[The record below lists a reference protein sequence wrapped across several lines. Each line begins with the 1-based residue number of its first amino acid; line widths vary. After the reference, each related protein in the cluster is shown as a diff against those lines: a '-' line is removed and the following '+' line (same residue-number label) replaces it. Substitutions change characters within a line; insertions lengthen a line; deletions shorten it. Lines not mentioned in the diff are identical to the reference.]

1 MYTSPILLEALSLE
15 ERQQQVQLLDE
26 VNELLQSSTEL
37 HKELLKNEQYRIFSM
52 ETIEKICVRYRLRFL
67 DLELFKGEVPEA
79 ARLELSALESRYR
92 TRFRRL
98 RIIAPGEF
106 FELGYIDKD
115 PILLAELSKDKY
127 LFIHKWGGEFNGWRK
142 IQAFP
147 FRNVTTGL
155 VSIGILAVLLSVVLA
170 GAMAGFKVSPVHF
183 LFSVFHLTL
192 AGVLFTVF
200 IALAFSVYP
209 TKMMWKSKF
218 LDF

>member
-127 LFIHKWGGEFNGWRK
+127 LFIHK
-142 IQAFP
+142 
-147 FRNVTTGL
+147 
-155 VSIGILAVLLSVVLA
+155 
-170 GAMAGFKVSPVHF
+170 
-183 LFSVFHLTL
+183 
-192 AGVLFTVF
+192 
-200 IALAFSVYP
+200 
-209 TKMMWKSKF
+209 
-218 LDF
+218 